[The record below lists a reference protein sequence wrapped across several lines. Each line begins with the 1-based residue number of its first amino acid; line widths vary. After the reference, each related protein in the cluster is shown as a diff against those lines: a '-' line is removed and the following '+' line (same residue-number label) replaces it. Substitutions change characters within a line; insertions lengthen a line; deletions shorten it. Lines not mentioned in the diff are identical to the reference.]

1 MRDRSA
7 GRVRKDQFHPSREV
21 RFEDHSR
28 NSLKYSECH
37 IVLLKCIVLKLTMY
51 E

>member
-1 MRDRSA
+1 MSV
-7 GRVRKDQFHPSREV
+7 GSVRKEQFHPSREV
-21 RFEDHSR
+21 KYEGHPR

-37 IVLLKCIVLKLTMY
+37 IVHIKHIVLKLTRF